1 MCIYLF
7 LLLLLLLLLLIG
19 GSTAVGLAAKDYD
32 EKSKDLARCTKE
44 VQKINSEIAALHDLV
59 TNLDC
64 LINQANAAID
74 ATEAMGKAWGS
85 LGTQFNS
92 VIEDFTRA
100 ETTEIPSMF
109 VLANLNAG
117 KEDWDD
123 VAKTAHA
130 IQDSLIDLTFDT
142 SAYDRGVLPSATGT
156 PSVTHL
162 TMMQQTVNASVCA
175 TGPISS
181 SGDHAQKIADN
192 VNELNSSSMTLDE
205 QTKNSVEVIASV
217 APTEVVGPLRE
228 LKKVIGTI
236 AISRTALTNDLKQL
250 APLSLE
256 VRQLT
261 VNPVNVK
268 KSREVFAEVS
278 EVLSGI
284 AGGSMKITDDSLRQA
299 SSLAMAI
306 DSRVGSWRDD
316 LAKGAKCDKPEIGQ
330 LQKDIKSIE
339 RKKKD
344 LKKDFWYCVLGAI
357 TSTAASTA
365 YVADISKDQ
374 DKIDRKS
381 KALSKDNKE
390 YQSAVSIQKLINQLG
405 ISADQTAAQSN
416 ASLISARALSSELK
430 SISSYPDL
438 LVEAYVQGQAASL
451 ATSLAQLGR
460 VSSPASS
467 PMAAPMGL
475 VSIGSF
481 ASDQPEEPLLLPLL
495 GTYWESMQLITQAA
509 GVVRAQPTISFNLP
523 ASATLLQDQ
532 LLAVAHSQD
541 WSFETFYSCL
551 QVLQD
556 FVSTSNL
563 MKSVLPVAL
572 KSVLE
577 KNPEY
582 STQALKIILTKLK
595 QQQVNETNLLTS
607 LKNGFGRDA
616 ANDATS
622 FQAASMVM
630 EKLFE
635 GDNGELAQMEAQLN
649 DLRYTMEK
657 NNQQVFFLY
666 FFFFSFSF
674 IFLFLSLLSL
684 LSLLFPSFPYSVFFF
699 FFFFHFP
706 SQIAKGASETVIKL
720 VGTEALCV
728 GLVFGLGA
736 IAIPAA
742 TAESGQLNKRRK
754 RKKESHATHSS

>member
-1 MCIYLF
+1 M
-7 LLLLLLLLLLIG
+7 LLLG

-32 EKSKDLARCTKE
+32 DKSKDLAECTKE

-64 LINQANAAID
+64 LINQANAAIE

-85 LGTQFNS
+85 LGTQFNT

-100 ETTEIPSMF
+100 EATEIPSMF

-117 KEDWDD
+117 KEDWED

-130 IQDSLIDLTFDT
+130 IQDSLINLTIDT

-156 PSVTHL
+156 PPVTHL

-192 VNELNSSSMTLDE
+192 VNELNSSSVTLDE
-205 QTKNSVEVIASV
+205 QTKNSVEVIESV

-228 LKKVIGTI
+228 LKKVIGTV
-236 AISRTALTNDLKQL
+236 AVSRTALTNDLKQL

-256 VRQLT
+256 VRQLA

-278 EVLSGI
+278 KVLSGI
-284 AGGSMKITDDSLRQA
+284 AGGSMKLTDDSLRQA

-306 DSRVGSWRDD
+306 DSHVVSWRDD
-316 LAKGAKCDKPEIGQ
+316 FAKGAKCDKPEIEQ
-330 LQKDIKSIE
+330 LQKDIKSIDG
-339 RKKKD
+339 KKKD

-365 YVADISKDQ
+365 YAVDISKDQ

-390 YQSAVSIQKLINQLG
+390 YQIAVSIQKLINQLG
-405 ISADQTAAQSN
+405 ISTDQTAAQSN
-416 ASLISARALSSELK
+416 ASLISARALSSELN
-430 SISSYPDL
+430 SISSYPDH

-451 ATSLAQLGR
+451 ATSLAQLGS

-467 PMAAPMGL
+467 PIMAAPMGL
-475 VSIGSF
+475 VNIGSF
-481 ASDQPEEPLLLPLL
+481 ASDGPEESLLLSLIE
-495 GTYWESMQLITQAA
+495 TYWESMQSITRAA
-509 GVVRAQPTISFNLP
+509 GVVRAQPTVSVHLL
-523 ASATLLQDQ
+523 SSETLLRDQ

-541 WSFETFYSCL
+541 WSFEMFYSCL

-556 FVSTSNL
+556 FVGTSNL
-563 MKSVLPVAL
+563 MKSILPVVL
-572 KSVLE
+572 KSVRE

-582 STQALKIILTKLK
+582 STQALKIILTQLK
-595 QQQVNETNLLTS
+595 QQQVHETNLLAS

-616 ANDATS
+616 ANDATR
-622 FQAASMVM
+622 FQAASRVM
-630 EKLFE
+630 ERVE
-635 GDNGELAQMEAQLN
+635 GDHGELPQMKALFN
-649 DLRYTMEK
+649 SLRETMEK
-657 NNQQVFFLY
+657 NHKQVLLFSYYYILFY
-666 FFFFSFSF
+666 FPFSLSFPFFS
-674 IFLFLSLLSL
+674 
-684 LSLLFPSFPYSVFFF
+684 LFPLPFLIFSLRSYLSNNPW
-699 FFFFHFP
+699 P
-706 SQIAKGASETVIKL
+706 KL
-720 VGTEALCV
+720 
-728 GLVFGLGA
+728 
-736 IAIPAA
+736 
-742 TAESGQLNKRRK
+742 Q
-754 RKKESHATHSS
+754 KK